1 MVKLLIIITAL
12 LSILLNEC
20 FAQVIVLDLQKCRTM
35 AVENSKK
42 LQAVA
47 EQQKKVGY
55 TWKSYKANFLP
66 KISGTG
72 LYAYMHKKMNY
83 EIDGG
88 YLPVYQSEDVG
99 QAIPLHSMQLGPDGK
114 PVMGVDGMPVFK
126 QYAFL
131 PDIELALGLRNVYS
145 VGVILE
151 QPVYMGGKVRS
162 AFKMAS
168 IGKEMAELN
177 VHSSRVQVLVEA
189 DEAYWQYVRVKEQ
202 LKSAEK
208 YLEVVSE
215 LVKNVMN
222 AIETGMASQN
232 DLLKA
237 QVKQNEAELLV
248 SKASNGV
255 ALSRMNLCR
264 VIGVDLYSQVD
275 ANDSLCAE
283 PVLNLANM
291 GNDIT
296 SRPEYNLLEKQ
307 VELKSNEIAL
317 TRSDFLPQLGVS
329 ASYTYG
335 DGISL
340 NGESEGIASFAAV
353 ASLKIPIY
361 HWGEGRNKVKAMKA
375 EKEMARLQQEELS
388 QMMQLEVAKMRF
400 NVENVA
406 VRVRMTEKSLN
417 QAEENLQVSR
427 NRYEVGMET
436 ITNYMEAQAQWQKAW
451 SDAIDARA
459 ELRLSETYYLKAIG
473 KLQ

>member
-1 MVKLLIIITAL
+1 MRKLLIIVAVL
-12 LSILLNEC
+12 LSVSQSEC
-20 FAQVIVLDLQKCRTM
+20 FAQEIVLNLQKCREM

-42 LQAVA
+42 MQVAA
-47 EQQKKVGY
+47 EQQKKAGY
-55 TWKSYKANFLP
+55 DWKSYRANFLP
-66 KISGTG
+66 KISGSG

-83 EIDGG
+83 KIDGG
-88 YLPVYQSEDVG
+88 YLPVYQSSDVG
-99 QAIPLHSMQLGPDGK
+99 QAIPLNSIQLGPDGK
-114 PVMGVDGMPVFK
+114 PVMGADGLPLFK

-145 VGVILE
+145 VGVMLE

-177 VHSSRVQVLVEA
+177 VHSSRAQVLTES

-215 LVKNVMN
+215 LVKNVTD
-222 AIETGMASQN
+222 AIETGIASQN

-248 SKASNGV
+248 SKANNGV

-275 ANDSLCAE
+275 VNDSLCAE
-283 PVLNLANM
+283 STLNLLDM

-296 SRPEYNLLEKQ
+296 ARPEYNLLEKQ
-307 VELKSNEIAL
+307 VELKSKEVAL
-317 TRSDFLPQLGVS
+317 TRADFLPQLGVS
-329 ASYTYG
+329 ASYAYG

-340 NGESEGIASFAAV
+340 NGESDGVASFAAV

-361 HWGEGRNKVKAMKA
+361 HWGEGRNKVKAVKA
-375 EKEMARLQQEELS
+375 EQEMARLQQEELS
-388 QMMQLEVAKMRF
+388 QMMQLEVAKTRF
-400 NVENVA
+400 NVEDA
-406 VRVRMTEKSLN
+406 AARVKMTEKSLS

-459 ELRLSETYYLKAIG
+459 ELRLSETYYLKATG

>member
-1 MVKLLIIITAL
+1 MRKLLIIVAVL
-12 LSILLNEC
+12 LSVSQSEC
-20 FAQVIVLDLQKCRTM
+20 FAQEIVLNLQKCREM

-42 LQAVA
+42 MQVAA
-47 EQQKKVGY
+47 EQQKKAGY
-55 TWKSYKANFLP
+55 DWKSYRANFLP
-66 KISGTG
+66 KISGSG

-83 EIDGG
+83 KIDGG
-88 YLPVYQSEDVG
+88 YLPVYQSSDVG
-99 QAIPLHSMQLGPDGK
+99 QAIPLNSIQLGLDGK
-114 PVMGVDGMPVFK
+114 PVMGADGLPLFK

-145 VGVILE
+145 VGVMLE

-177 VHSSRVQVLVEA
+177 VHSSRAQVLTES

-215 LVKNVMN
+215 LVKNVTD

-248 SKASNGV
+248 SKANNGV

-275 ANDSLCAE
+275 VNDSLCAE
-283 PVLNLANM
+283 STLNLLDM

-296 SRPEYNLLEKQ
+296 ARPEYNLLEKQ
-307 VELKSNEIAL
+307 VELKSKEVAL
-317 TRSDFLPQLGVS
+317 TRADFLPQLGVS
-329 ASYTYG
+329 ASYAYG

-340 NGESEGIASFAAV
+340 NGESDGVASFAAV

-361 HWGEGRNKVKAMKA
+361 HWGEGRNKVKAVKA
-375 EKEMARLQQEELS
+375 EQEMARLQQEELS
-388 QMMQLEVAKMRF
+388 QMMQLEVAKTRF
-400 NVENVA
+400 NVEDA
-406 VRVRMTEKSLN
+406 AARVKMTEKSLS

-459 ELRLSETYYLKAIG
+459 ELRLSETYYLKATG